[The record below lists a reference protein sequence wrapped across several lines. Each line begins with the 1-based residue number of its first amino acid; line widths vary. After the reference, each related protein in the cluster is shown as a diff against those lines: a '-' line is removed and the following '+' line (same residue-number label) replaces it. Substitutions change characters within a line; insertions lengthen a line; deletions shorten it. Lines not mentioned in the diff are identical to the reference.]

1 MRVSDLRIGV
11 KLGAGFLAV
20 VLFTTLLGVMA
31 LVQMSRIHQGADQIA
46 TNLLPSVA
54 QTGELRVLLN
64 RMRRSEA
71 GVVTSRSVAEV
82 KAFSEQVT
90 LRHKDLDK
98 VEVAYEALIDMDKE
112 REVYTAYKQRK
123 AEYIKLQAKLL
134 EIASGVDFTNAETP
148 ELTGDALG
156 MLYAGESEA
165 AFVAAAETLGELQKI
180 NSEAALQASA
190 EGREV
195 FATARLWLLGTLA
208 VCVVLAALLGV
219 GITRTVSRPAHH
231 AVRAARAIAE
241 GDLTT
246 EVPPGGKD
254 EMGQLLTALG
264 DMRANLAHVVSG
276 VRSNAEGVA
285 SASSQIASGN
295 NDLSAR
301 TEQQASALEET
312 AASMEEL
319 GSTVRQNAD
328 NARAANQL
336 AVSASTV
343 AVQGGDVVAEVVETM
358 KGINDSSRKIAD
370 IISVIDG
377 IAFQTN
383 ILALNAA
390 VEAARAGEQGRG
402 FAVVAGEVRSL
413 AGRSA
418 EAAKEIKALIT
429 ASVERVEQGTALV
442 DKAGATMTEV
452 VASIRRVTDIM
463 GEISAASSE
472 QSAGVGQ
479 VGEAVTQMDQATQ
492 QNAALVEE
500 MAAAASALNAQ
511 AGELVNAVA
520 VFKLDA
526 NAVRSAP
533 APAPR
538 APIAA
543 PAFTAQRSAGATKGA
558 SKIGSAKPAK
568 PQASLAA
575 PKASAATPAT
585 APAAS
590 TRPPVASAPAPAAA
604 AKGGNDDE
612 WESF

>member
-1 MRVSDLRIGV
+1 MKISDLRIGV
-11 KLGAGFLAV
+11 KLAAGFLAV
-20 VLFTTLLGVMA
+20 VLLTALLGAIA
-31 LVQMSRIHQGADQIA
+31 LVQMSRIHANAEEIA
-46 TNLLPSVA
+46 TNLLPSVT

-64 RMRRSEA
+64 RMRRAEA
-71 GVVTSRSVAEV
+71 GMVTARSAAEV
-82 KAFSEQVT
+82 KAFAEQVAQ
-90 LRHKDLDK
+90 RHKDLTR
-98 VEVAYEALIDMDKE
+98 VEAIYEPLIDMPKE
-112 REVYTAYKQRK
+112 REVFNAYKARK
-123 AEYIKLQAKLL
+123 AAYVALQDKLADIAK
-134 EIASGVDFTNAETP
+134 GVDFSTAETM
-148 ELTGDALG
+148 ELTADALS
-156 MLYAGESEA
+156 MLYAGESES
-165 AFVAAAETLGELQKI
+165 AFVATAETLGELQKI
-180 NSEAALQASA
+180 NADAALKANEEA
-190 EGREV
+190 MTV
-195 FATARLWLLGTLA
+195 FNAARIWVLGTLA
-208 VCVVLAALLGV
+208 LCVALAAVLGV
-219 GITRTVSRPAHH
+219 AITRAVTRPAHH
-231 AVRAARAIAE
+231 AVLAARAIAD
-241 GDLTT
+241 GDLAT

-254 EMGQLLTALG
+254 EMGQLLNALG
-264 DMRANLAHVVSG
+264 DMRANLARVVSG

-285 SASSQIASGN
+285 SASAQIASGN

-358 KGINDSSRKIAD
+358 KGINASSNKIAD

-402 FAVVAGEVRSL
+402 FAVVAGEVRNL

-452 VASIRRVTDIM
+452 VSAIRRVTDIM

-526 NAVRSAP
+526 SSTNSSYSQNRHTAAP
-533 APAPR
+533 TR
-538 APIAA
+538 TPIAA
-543 PAFTAQRSAGATKGA
+543 PSYKAAARSTSLGK
-558 SKIGSAKPAK
+558 SAKTGSKPA
-568 PQASLAA
+568 ASLAA
-575 PKASAATPAT
+575 PKASS
-585 APAAS
+585 PAAS
-590 TRPPVASAPAPAAA
+590 PAAKPAAPSPAPAPKAA
-604 AKGGNDDE
+604 GSDDD